1 MGDEEA
7 LEDAQEIWKLH
18 SLPDVPLL
26 NPETRK
32 EGGGSGFGVDEDDE
46 DEDWEFRILQQS
58 KPSRRPAILS

>member
-7 LEDAQEIWKLH
+7 LEDSEEIWKLH
-18 SLPDVPLL
+18 ILPDVPLL

-46 DEDWEFRILQQS
+46 DWEFRILQQS
-58 KPSRRPAILS
+58 KPSRRPAVLS